1 MSNEEKKA
9 PAKAIAKSETT
20 VKPVKNVLA
29 KHVPAKVPARRI
41 PAKQVPAVHVL
52 TTFEDLMDNFRRN
65 FIDSIAF
72 PFDWINLEPAV
83 PVREA
88 TVDLVDKGNKFVV
101 HAELP
106 GVAKDKIDVS
116 LTKDGIE
123 IAAETDVEK
132 EDKEKNFVVR
142 ERVYSHVYKQ
152 LSFPE
157 EVIPEKAES
166 TFRDGLLEVIIPKKT
181 IAPAPKKH
189 KVTVK

>member
-1 MSNEEKKA
+1 MNKEEKKA
-9 PAKAIAKSETT
+9 PVKVTAKTEVAAKPLKKVS
-20 VKPVKNVLA
+20 A
-29 KHVPAKVPARRI
+29 KH
-41 PAKQVPAVHVL
+41 VPAVHVL
-52 TTFEDLMDNFRRN
+52 TTFDDLMENFRRN
-65 FIDSIAF
+65 FIENIAF
-72 PFDWINLEPAV
+72 PSEWISLEPVV

-88 TVDLVDKGNKFVV
+88 TVDLVDEGKTFVV

-123 IAAETDVEK
+123 INAETDVEK
-132 EDKEKNFVVR
+132 EDKQKNFVVR

-166 TFRDGLLEVIIPKKT
+166 TFKDGLLEVCIPKKT

-189 KVTVK
+189 KVAVK